1 MASLKRLIH
10 AWGLGSCQWS
20 FSHFIIPPNL
30 WHDVEMKKDHLMK
43 YLVPFLL
50 TLSSCSTF
58 SSSDVPHDL
67 EASKTAWLTCLN
79 ETALSLASS
88 KESAEVV
95 AAATVSKCSADQAQY
110 EKGMSDLIATDDH
123 DKYAL
128 RNLNSKMDS
137 VRSSDKRLATDT
149 AMSKISEVRLQQKP
163 SPTPSH

>member
-1 MASLKRLIH
+1 
-10 AWGLGSCQWS
+10 
-20 FSHFIIPPNL
+20 
-30 WHDVEMKKDHLMK
+30 
-43 YLVPFLL
+43 
-50 TLSSCSTF
+50 
-58 SSSDVPHDL
+58 
-67 EASKTAWLTCLN
+67 
-79 ETALSLASS
+79 
-88 KESAEVV
+88 VV